1 MSPTLKSDSAFYKVI
16 KPIIYSL
23 RLIGSFPY
31 FEHKGTPHFKLLSC
45 WTLYSIVF
53 ITVEIILLYLRT
65 MRLFNNDKNMFD
77 TRVRSQI
84 NVLINLFQACGL
96 ITLWFEVAGIVKYFS
111 KWCSFQEELTAY
123 SIVLDTRL
131 KKWSYGFLMGCFIY
145 ILSVSYFES
154 STYGGIVYLPPVM
167 IIHANISLTLLLVL
181 FSGIFTQCTA
191 SYLCKHIKRSRRTQ
205 EIVVYRKLWIKLA
218 HLTTELGNV
227 VGPTMME
234 WLLLGSIVT
243 IIGFYSLIY
252 LLQGIVK
259 DNTYDQIN
267 KINSEAFFLIITL
280 IFLIFLCEFGHRCT
294 CSFQFNQESLVAIVR
309 IKSSNLPCSDLCKRP
324 LAKLKSKDFRKSI
337 ILHRK
342 SLNVMENEEKCVG
355 TKVQTELLELSF
367 TGRDKEFQQ
376 EVNLFIETI
385 HFRFPNLVL
394 CGFVTLNR
402 QFLVSLISGG
412 ITYLIVL
419 VQFRSSQNTQQ

>member
-294 CSFQFNQESLVAIVR
+294 CS
-309 IKSSNLPCSDLCKRP
+309 
-324 LAKLKSKDFRKSI
+324 
-337 ILHRK
+337 
-342 SLNVMENEEKCVG
+342 VG

>member
-191 SYLCKHIKRSRRTQ
+191 SYLC
-205 EIVVYRKLWIKLA
+205 
-218 HLTTELGNV
+218 
-227 VGPTMME
+227 PTMME